1 MTLPVPDSAF
11 AFVNLPVPVPEL
23 LSVAREP
30 ARSRARIAL
39 CRS

>member
-1 MTLPVPDSAF
+1 MPVPE
-11 AFVNLPVPVPEL
+11 PEL

-30 ARSRARIAL
+30 ARARSRARIAL